1 MWLEIKVRIWQQ
13 FNGEI
18 MFQLTNSDWIG
29 ILGII
34 VAIVLG
40 LMQMLKKDSKSKNK
54 INISQKSGDS
64 SKGDQKQSVK
74 VNIND

>member
-1 MWLEIKVRIWQQ
+1 
-13 FNGEI
+13 